1 MIELLGK
8 QITTSSATLASLSFS
23 QKPKELKNAQ
33 HSLYLQILF
42 LFSIF
47 SATKQNVN
55 KKKKKKNLDPT
66 NYN

>member
-33 HSLYLQILF
+33 HLYLQILF

-47 SATKQNVN
+47 SAIKQNVN
-55 KKKKKKNLDPT
+55 KKKFKLNPT